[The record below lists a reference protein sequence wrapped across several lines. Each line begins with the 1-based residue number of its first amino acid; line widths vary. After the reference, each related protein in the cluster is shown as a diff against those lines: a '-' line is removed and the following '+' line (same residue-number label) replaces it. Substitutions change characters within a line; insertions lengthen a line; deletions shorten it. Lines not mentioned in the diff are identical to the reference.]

1 MAQDLATGRLAREGL
16 LSAEAQDQAQAVLAE
31 ARAAGLET
39 LRVLVGDQHGIL
51 RGKTLVAEAFEG
63 LFRAGLNV
71 PSTLLL
77 KDTSHRTAF
86 AVWGQE
92 GSQDGSQGAN
102 QDGGPS
108 GGFVPMR
115 GAGDVLLLP
124 RPETFRILP
133 WSPHSG
139 WILCDAVMPD
149 GTPISFSSSEVLRR
163 AEAGLAAQGLQ
174 AVFGLEVEFQI
185 FERLDS
191 ARSHSQSTMPGA
203 PIRTRN
209 LNQGYQYLTETRYA
223 ECEAVLDDIRRAAQG
238 LGLQPRSVEIEMG
251 PSQFEFTFA
260 PLPAL
265 QQADAMVMFRTMVKE
280 VCARA
285 GLHASFMAKPRLDN
299 AMANGWHLHQSL
311 VECSSGR
318 NLFQPAGDGSLSPQA
333 SGWIAGLLAHAAA
346 CSVMIAPT
354 VNSYKRYLPFQ
365 LAPDRIQWGHDNRG
379 AMLRALMQPGDSASR
394 IENRAPDSSAN
405 PYFAIAAQILA
416 GSAGMAAGL
425 QAPDATQ
432 SPYEE
437 GAARLPRS
445 LGQALQ
451 AFEGS
456 DLFATTLGPEFVSY
470 LSQLKRFEWERYL
483 DTVSEWE
490 QAEYFNLF

>member
-16 LSAEAQDQAQAVLAE
+16 LSAEAHDQAQAVLAE

-39 LRVLVGDQHGIL
+39 LRVLFVDQHGIL

-63 LFRAGLNV
+63 LFRAGINV

-86 AVWGQE
+86 AVWGQ
-92 GSQDGSQGAN
+92 GSEQRGDQKR
-102 QDGGPS
+102 GPS
-108 GGFVPMR
+108 EGFVPMR

-124 RPETFRILP
+124 RPETCLILP
-133 WSPHSG
+133 WSPHSA
-139 WILCDAVMPD
+139 WILCDPVMPD
-149 GTPISFSSSEVLRR
+149 GSPISFSSSEVLRR

-174 AVFGLEVEFQI
+174 AVFGLEGEFQI
-185 FERLDS
+185 FERLDD
-191 ARSHSQSTMPGA
+191 ARSHCQSTMPGA
-203 PIRTRN
+203 PVKTRN
-209 LNQGYQYLTETRYA
+209 LSPGYQYLTETRYA
-223 ECEAVLDDIRRAAQG
+223 ECEAVLDDIRRNAQG

-311 VECSSGR
+311 VERSTGR
-318 NLFQPAGDGSLSPQA
+318 NLFEPAADGSLSPQA
-333 SGWIAGLLAHAAA
+333 SGWIAGLLTHAAA

-416 GSAGMAAGL
+416 GSEGMAAGL
-425 QAPDATQ
+425 QAPNATL

-456 DLFATTLGPEFVSY
+456 ELFATTLGPEFVSY

>member
-39 LRVLVGDQHGIL
+39 LRVLFVDQHGIL

-63 LFRAGLNV
+63 LFRAGINV

-86 AVWGQE
+86 PVWTGA
-92 GSQDGSQGAN
+92 GSEAGGAAG
-102 QDGGPS
+102 DTGAR
-108 GGFVPMR
+108 FVPMR

-139 WILCDAVMPD
+139 WILCDPVMPD

-185 FERLDS
+185 FERLDD
-191 ARSHSQSTMPGA
+191 ARNHDQSTMPGA
-203 PIRTRN
+203 PVRTRN
-209 LNQGYQYLTETRYA
+209 LNQGYQYLTETRYS
-223 ECEAVLDDIRRAAQG
+223 ECEAVLDDIRRNAQG
-238 LGLQPRSVEIEMG
+238 LGLHPRSVEIEMG

-311 VECSSGR
+311 VERATGR
-318 NLFQPAGDGSLSPQA
+318 NLFQPAADGSLSPEA
-333 SGWIAGLLAHAAA
+333 SGWIAGLLTHAAA

-405 PYFAIAAQILA
+405 PYFALAAQILA

-425 QAPDATQ
+425 QAPDATL

-456 DLFATTLGPEFVSY
+456 DLFASTLGVEFVGY

-490 QAEYFNLF
+490 QSEYFNLF